1 MDIKKFN
8 LNHTYKLFT
17 LNNLK
22 KKKKTR
28 MRYRIL
34 KLQFGLFI

>member
-22 KKKKTR
+22 KKKNE
-28 MRYRIL
+28 YEI
-34 KLQFGLFI
+34 